1 MNNNV
6 SVPSI
11 KIKLNEGLIE
21 INTNH
26 ITQYGTGFTKIELIE
41 SDAIN
46 AKPLY
51 DGKYKYISYGM
62 LYYSSNSFISSSGDI
77 RMTYYKLKTED
88 KISVIGEKKGNEI
101 IPKKNLPG
109 YENTPIFKSSGD
121 IYSIDEFLTLLK
133 DEAHS
138 SFVSMLIA
146 FIIILIIGL
155 GMLLWSLKC

>member
-21 INTNH
+21 INTNN

-46 AKPLY
+46 AKPSV

-62 LYYSSNSFISSSGDI
+62 LYYSSNPFFPSIGDI
-77 RMTYYKLKTED
+77 RITYYKLKTED

-101 IPKKNLPG
+101 IPKKNLHV
-109 YENTPIFKSSGD
+109 Y
-121 IYSIDEFLTLLK
+121 
-133 DEAHS
+133 
-138 SFVSMLIA
+138 
-146 FIIILIIGL
+146 
-155 GMLLWSLKC
+155 